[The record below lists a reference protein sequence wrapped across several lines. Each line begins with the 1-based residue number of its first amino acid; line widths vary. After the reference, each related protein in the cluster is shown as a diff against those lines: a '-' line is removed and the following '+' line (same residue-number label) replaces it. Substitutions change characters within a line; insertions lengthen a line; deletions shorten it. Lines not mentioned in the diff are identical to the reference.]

1 LEPRGKAGQGGQ
13 SVYQPG
19 WYFVTD
25 DKGVRE
31 ETQRELSVEDISQ
44 ILAHGWK
51 LEKAQ
56 PSGKIADP
64 TSPSLSP
71 SPINFKA
78 IDFAT
83 AAGVVEGIRPTA
95 QKVWNVDIRL
105 APTQSALPQEVQ
117 DAIAKDYGGD
127 ADVKGVVHQGFV
139 YLVAD
144 QHDSTSDQEATIL
157 HEAIGD
163 AAGLLFV
170 RSAKL
175 TTPSRSYKT
184 SVSLFIRCPSTHRL
198 VPVVPAQVHAVRR
211 ACRLCT
217 HA

>member
-198 VPVVPAQVHAVRR
+198 VPVVPVQVHAVLR
-211 ACRLCT
+211 ACRPCT